1 MYDIWYMIYAGVC
14 MYTHIHT
21 SLLLSTPSTMKCWM
35 AAVQLDL
42 AVCSGLHLESSY
54 TWRLFGKFTCSALG
68 FHLECTWTSLGT
80 TSKAFKGLQKPSKA
94 SKSLQSPHLEGL
106 RRPSKALKGLRRPP
120 QACKGLTSKAFKGL
134 ENPSKASLG
143 KPLKAF
149 EASRMH
155 LQSSRGVPR
164 ASRRLG
170 VQEFR
175 RSKSSQ
181 NARVST
187 VFSLPESR

>member
-1 MYDIWYMIYAGVC
+1 
-14 MYTHIHT
+14 
-21 SLLLSTPSTMKCWM
+21 M

-68 FHLECTWTSLGT
+68 LHLECTRTSLGT
-80 TSKAFKGLQKPSKA
+80 TLKAFKGLQKPSKA

-106 RRPSKALKGLRRPP
+106 RRPSKAVKGLRRLP

-143 KPLKAF
+143 GPLKAF
-149 EASRMH
+149 SPAEEFQGRPEC
-155 LQSSRGVPR
+155 QK
-164 ASRRLG
+164 LG
-170 VQEFR
+170 FQEFR
-175 RSKSSQ
+175 RFKSNQ

-187 VFSLPESR
+187 VFSLPTPW

>member
-1 MYDIWYMIYAGVC
+1 
-14 MYTHIHT
+14 
-21 SLLLSTPSTMKCWM
+21 M
-35 AAVQLDL
+35 AAVQSDL

-80 TSKAFKGLQKPSKA
+80 TLKAFKGLQKPSKA

-106 RRPSKALKGLRRPP
+106 QRPSKALKGLRRPP
-120 QACKGLTSKAFKGL
+120 QACQDLTLKTFEGLERPGKASKGLRRS
-134 ENPSKASLG
+134 P
-143 KPLKAF
+143 KAF
-149 EASRMH
+149 EGLTWKAFEGLRRLH
-155 LQSSRGVPR
+155 R
-164 ASRRLG
+164 ASRRPKARF
-170 VQEFR
+170 QEFR